1 MSDILKS
8 TNSELPQTPTTY
20 CKAPP
25 PSAIKSAPVKS
36 YRDDEK
42 FDDSIQLDT
51 EETAEFIK
59 KLQAKIQI
67 ADDLKEASVEPQASD
82 NESTLTSDID
92 ENENESSSQAQLSE
106 NELAPQLE
114 AVDTVITS
122 FDVEPEA
129 EAETQYMAEVNP
141 SFYSQEMD
149 DALEH
154 VRELALYHQ
163 EKFVNSLCDT
173 FVQMNGSE
181 PSVNDLVAVFGR
193 IQSTFAQEA
202 IEEELEQDETSDSD
216 EEESD
221 SDYDPNSIRDRQ
233 QMAEDAVEDEFD
245 SADGVESG
253 SELEE
258 LSDSDYD
265 PQDIEDLEQVQADL
279 DEDVFDSE
287 ESVVLEYG
295 AGVEEEEDAIINLE
309 EFDAEY
315 ADAIRSAQIVANF
328 DAEKIVQKIKN
339 EYSEEYGEEY
349 VKEVIDI
356 SLSGIRD
363 AQTEAIEESE
373 EETEENDEEQE
384 IESEEELD
392 EEEVAVLEQE
402 MYWALDNVRKL
413 AKYHQQEFVEKICDI
428 YTIYN
433 GFEPNA
439 DEICSI
445 FSDIKEEFAYEA
457 EEEILEECDDL
468 IEDIGVSASEEEE
481 AEKDEEE
488 SADDSDYDP
497 SNALDVQQ
505 FDEDEEADWTTE
517 DEEEQSLWK

>member
-1 MSDILKS
+1 M
-8 TNSELPQTPTTY
+8 
-20 CKAPP
+20 
-25 PSAIKSAPVKS
+25 
-36 YRDDEK
+36 
-42 FDDSIQLDT
+42 
-51 EETAEFIK
+51 
-59 KLQAKIQI
+59 
-67 ADDLKEASVEPQASD
+67 
-82 NESTLTSDID
+82 
-92 ENENESSSQAQLSE
+92 
-106 NELAPQLE
+106 
-114 AVDTVITS
+114 
-122 FDVEPEA
+122 
-129 EAETQYMAEVNP
+129 
-141 SFYSQEMD
+141 
-149 DALEH
+149 
-154 VRELALYHQ
+154 
-163 EKFVNSLCDT
+163 
-173 FVQMNGSE
+173 G
-181 PSVNDLVAVFGR
+181 
-193 IQSTFAQEA
+193 
-202 IEEELEQDETSDSD
+202 
-216 EEESD
+216 
-221 SDYDPNSIRDRQ
+221 
-233 QMAEDAVEDEFD
+233 
-245 SADGVESG
+245 
-253 SELEE
+253 
-258 LSDSDYD
+258 
-265 PQDIEDLEQVQADL
+265 DLEQVQADL

-315 ADAIRSAQIVANF
+315 ADAIRSAQIAANF

-339 EYSEEYGEEY
+339 EFSEEYGEEY

-384 IESEEELD
+384 IESEEEELD

-445 FSDIKEEFAYEA
+445 FADIKEEFAYEA

-468 IEDIGVSASEEEE
+468 IEDIGVSAGEEEE
-481 AEKDEEE
+481 EEDEEE

-505 FDEDEEADWTTE
+505 YDEDEEADWTTDDE
-517 DEEEQSLWK
+517 EEEQSL

>member
-1 MSDILKS
+1 M
-8 TNSELPQTPTTY
+8 
-20 CKAPP
+20 
-25 PSAIKSAPVKS
+25 
-36 YRDDEK
+36 
-42 FDDSIQLDT
+42 
-51 EETAEFIK
+51 
-59 KLQAKIQI
+59 
-67 ADDLKEASVEPQASD
+67 
-82 NESTLTSDID
+82 
-92 ENENESSSQAQLSE
+92 
-106 NELAPQLE
+106 
-114 AVDTVITS
+114 
-122 FDVEPEA
+122 
-129 EAETQYMAEVNP
+129 
-141 SFYSQEMD
+141 
-149 DALEH
+149 
-154 VRELALYHQ
+154 
-163 EKFVNSLCDT
+163 
-173 FVQMNGSE
+173 G
-181 PSVNDLVAVFGR
+181 
-193 IQSTFAQEA
+193 
-202 IEEELEQDETSDSD
+202 
-216 EEESD
+216 
-221 SDYDPNSIRDRQ
+221 
-233 QMAEDAVEDEFD
+233 
-245 SADGVESG
+245 
-253 SELEE
+253 
-258 LSDSDYD
+258 
-265 PQDIEDLEQVQADL
+265 EQVQADL

-295 AGVEEEEDAIINLE
+295 AGVEQEEDAIINLE

-339 EYSEEYGEEY
+339 EFSEEYGEEY

-445 FSDIKEEFAYEA
+445 FADIKEEFAYEA

-468 IEDIGVSASEEEE
+468 IEESVGGAVEEE
-481 AEKDEEE
+481 AEDEEE
-488 SADDSDYDP
+488 SA
-497 SNALDVQQ
+497 
-505 FDEDEEADWTTE
+505 
-517 DEEEQSLWK
+517 

>member
-1 MSDILKS
+1 MG
-8 TNSELPQTPTTY
+8 
-20 CKAPP
+20 
-25 PSAIKSAPVKS
+25 
-36 YRDDEK
+36 
-42 FDDSIQLDT
+42 
-51 EETAEFIK
+51 
-59 KLQAKIQI
+59 
-67 ADDLKEASVEPQASD
+67 
-82 NESTLTSDID
+82 
-92 ENENESSSQAQLSE
+92 
-106 NELAPQLE
+106 
-114 AVDTVITS
+114 
-122 FDVEPEA
+122 
-129 EAETQYMAEVNP
+129 
-141 SFYSQEMD
+141 
-149 DALEH
+149 
-154 VRELALYHQ
+154 
-163 EKFVNSLCDT
+163 CDT

-193 IQSTFAQEA
+193 IQSTFAEEA
-202 IEEELEQDETSDSD
+202 IEDKLEQDETSDSE

-233 QMAEDAVEDEFD
+233 QMAEDAVEDEFE

-295 AGVEEEEDAIINLE
+295 AGVEEEDAIINLE

-356 SLSGIRD
+356 GLSGIRD

-445 FSDIKEEFAYEA
+445 FADIKEEFAYEA

-468 IEDIGVSASEEEE
+468 IEDIGVSAGEEEE
-481 AEKDEEE
+481 EDEEE

-497 SNALDVQQ
+497 SNALDVHQYG
-505 FDEDEEADWTTE
+505 EDEEADWTTDE
-517 DEEEQSLWK
+517 EEEQSL